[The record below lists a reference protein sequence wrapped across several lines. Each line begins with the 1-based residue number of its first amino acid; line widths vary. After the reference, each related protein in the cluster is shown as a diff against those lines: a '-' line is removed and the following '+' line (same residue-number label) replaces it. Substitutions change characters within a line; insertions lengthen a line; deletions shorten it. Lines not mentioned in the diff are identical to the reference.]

1 MAEPKFIPKDGQVD
15 YTNIRYA
22 PVVNTVVTKDGK
34 VLLVQRSQEL
44 RLYPGFWNGI
54 SGFLDDKQSIEE
66 KVGEELRDELGIEQ
80 ANILKLDRGHPF
92 IQEAPEYDKTWLVV
106 PVLVEINTDRVGI
119 DWEESQAKW
128 FEPSE
133 LKKLNLLPGF
143 ETVIAQL
150 LDI

>member
-106 PVLVEINTDRVGI
+106 PVLVEINTDMVGI
-119 DWEESQAKW
+119 DWEASQAKW